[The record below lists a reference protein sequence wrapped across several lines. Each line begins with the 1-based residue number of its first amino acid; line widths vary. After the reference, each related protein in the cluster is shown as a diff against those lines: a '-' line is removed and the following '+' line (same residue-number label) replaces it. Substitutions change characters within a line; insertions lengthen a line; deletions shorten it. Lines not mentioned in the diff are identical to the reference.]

1 MGCSV
6 SKVSRVV
13 SSQNQLVHPES
24 QPSSQ
29 SPASA
34 TAASFSSHQ
43 TEQAFAPGA
52 KMEETL
58 TIVHFN
64 DVYNVEEGEKE
75 PIGGAARF
83 KTKVDGLQGLS
94 PLVIFSGDA
103 LNPSN
108 CK

>member
-1 MGCSV
+1 
-6 SKVSRVV
+6 
-13 SSQNQLVHPES
+13 
-24 QPSSQ
+24 
-29 SPASA
+29 
-34 TAASFSSHQ
+34 
-43 TEQAFAPGA
+43 
-52 KMEETL
+52 MEETL

-83 KTKVDGLQGLS
+83 KTKVDSLRGLD
-94 PLVIFSGDA
+94 PLVVFSGDA

>member
-6 SKVSRVV
+6 SKASRLVSGQKR
-13 SSQNQLVHPES
+13 LVHPES
-24 QPSSQ
+24 Q

-34 TAASFSSHQ
+34 SATSLLSSQQ
-43 TEQAFAPGA
+43 TEQAFASGA
-52 KMEETL
+52 KMEQIL

-83 KTKVDGLQGLS
+83 KTKVDSLQRLN
-94 PLVIFSGDA
+94 PLVVFSGDA